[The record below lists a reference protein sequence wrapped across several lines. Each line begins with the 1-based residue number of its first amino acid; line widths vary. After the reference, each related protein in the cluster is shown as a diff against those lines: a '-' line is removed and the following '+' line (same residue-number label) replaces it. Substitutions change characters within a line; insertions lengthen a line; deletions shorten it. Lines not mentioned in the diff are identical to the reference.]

1 MRYFFLMFLAFLALP
16 ANADWTHV
24 VDNTIGGRSFI
35 DVQTLKI
42 KGNLRRVLELQSWR
56 EPHSDGSHSMV
67 YLMEY
72 DCNELTFRPLES
84 SVHSGAMGNGLRI
97 RSFPYDDQGKFDRVK
112 PGTPSISLLNYV
124 CTRNK

>member
-56 EPHSDGSHSMV
+56 EPHSDGSHSRV
-67 YLMEY
+67 YL
-72 DCNELTFRPLES
+72 
-84 SVHSGAMGNGLRI
+84 
-97 RSFPYDDQGKFDRVK
+97 SFPRFF
-112 PGTPSISLLNYV
+112 V
-124 CTRNK
+124 CQRTWFMLPVFPDVAR